1 MISSVSVTVGKK
13 THKLKCST
21 LAMAALEEARGENF
35 DVILNQLI
43 AGNRGVKVIIA
54 AWAAFLNDGKG
65 VPIEDAAGV
74 LDDLGGYA
82 AAAPYLAQAL
92 NRAFPMLQLKTDAD
106 DGEDE
111 SAEDGGDEGNE
122 VPPVE

>member
-1 MISSVSVTVGKK
+1 
-13 THKLKCST
+13 
-21 LAMAALEEARGENF
+21 MADLEEARGENF

-43 AGNRGVKVIIA
+43 AGNQGVKVIIA

-65 VPIEDAAGV
+65 VPIEDAAAV

-82 AAAPYLAQAL
+82 VAAPYLAQAL
-92 NRAFPMLQLKTDAD
+92 SKAFPMLQLKTGAD
-106 DGEDE
+106 EDGEDG
-111 SAEDGGDEGNE
+111 SDDEGNE

>member
-21 LAMAALEEARGENF
+21 LAMAYLEEARGENF
-35 DVILNQLI
+35 DVILNQLVV
-43 AGNRGVKVIIA
+43 GSQGVKVIIA

-65 VPIEDAAGV
+65 VPIEEAAAV

-92 NRAFPMLQLKTDAD
+92 NKAFPMLHLKTDD
-106 DGEDE
+106 DGEDG
-111 SAEDGGDEGNE
+111 DDEGNE
-122 VPPVE
+122 VPPVD